1 MIIAHRSYRWICIAS
16 LLGIAGSLAACMGS
30 DEIAA
35 DDMNQGADALTS
47 VTLTNPGF
55 ESGKTGW
62 GDTELFAISNV
73 THTGGKSAKVSSSGD
88 KIQQT
93 VTVTPNTTYTLSAW
107 QEGKGTLSVKSGS
120 TTLGSKSSDNA
131 SFAQVNVTFD
141 SGSATSVTLYGT
153 YNGGEGRFDDFTL
166 TTSGTTSTS
175 AGTTSGTTSTGTTVG
190 AGGSTSAGTT
200 VGAGGSTS
208 TGTTGGGAGGSSA
221 VVPADVLDLTNWH
234 LTLPVDTSHAG
245 SPDEIDQPELDTY
258 SNASFFF
265 LNAAKT
271 GVAFRAYTNG
281 VTTSGSGYPRS
292 ELRERTNG
300 GATHASWSS
309 SSGTHTMFIDQ
320 AVTHLPD
327 VKPHIVVGQIHDADD
342 DVIVFRLEGQKL
354 FIDLNGSDGPTL
366 TSSYV
371 LGTRFTV
378 GFEVANNAVKCY
390 YNGALKYTY
399 SKSFSGAYFKAGAY
413 VQSSCQGS
421 KKVAGESCSAYG
433 EAVIYD
439 VDVQHQ

>member
-1 MIIAHRSYRWICIAS
+1 MTIAHRSYRFIVIAS
-16 LLGIAGSLAACMGS
+16 LLGLSGSLAACSGEGEITT
-30 DEIAA
+30 DEMYQ
-35 DDMNQGADALTS
+35 DADALIST
-47 VTLTNPGF
+47 VAITNPGF

-62 GDTELFAISNV
+62 GDTALFAISNSTHSGTKSGKV
-73 THTGGKSAKVSSSGD
+73 TESGGKV
-88 KIQQT
+88 QQT
-93 VTVTPNTTYTLSAW
+93 VTVSPNTTYTLSAW
-107 QEGKGTLSVKSGS
+107 QEGKGTLGVKSGS
-120 TTLGSKSSDNA
+120 TTLASKSSDTDA
-131 SFAQVNVTFD
+131 FTYVKITFD
-141 SGSATSVTLYGT
+141 SGSATSVTIFGAYD
-153 YNGGEGRFDDFTL
+153 GGEGRFDDFKMSAS
-166 TTSGTTSTS
+166 TSGTGGSGG
-175 AGTTSGTTSTGTTVG
+175 AGTTS
-190 AGGSTSAGTT
+190 
-200 VGAGGSTS
+200 STS
-208 TGTTGGGAGGSSA
+208 TGTTSTSSTGTSTSTSSGTGGAGGTGGSGA
-221 VVPADVLDLTNWH
+221 VYPADVLDLTNWH

-258 SNASFFF
+258 ANSSFFF

-309 SSGTHTMFIDQ
+309 SSGKHTLFIDQ

-327 VKPHIVVGQIHDADD
+327 VKPHIVVGQIHDSSD

-354 FIDLNGSDGPTL
+354 FIDLNGNDGPTL

-371 LGTRFTV
+371 PGTRFTV
-378 GFEVANNAVKCY
+378 GFEVENDAVKCF

-421 KKVAGESCSAYG
+421 KKVTGESCSAYG

-439 VDVQHQ
+439 VAVQHQ

>member
-1 MIIAHRSYRWICIAS
+1 MEVHVIIAHRSYRLIVIAS
-16 LLGIAGSLAACMGS
+16 LLGLSGSLAACLGA
-30 DEIAA
+30 DEISA
-35 DDMNQGADALTS
+35 DDMDQGADALTS

-62 GDTELFAISNV
+62 GDTEAFAISNV
-73 THTGGKSAKVSSSGD
+73 THSGGKSGKVSESGG
-88 KIQQT
+88 KVEQT
-93 VTVTPNTTYTLSAW
+93 VTVAANTTYTLSAW
-107 QEGKGTLSVKSGS
+107 QEGKGTLGVKSGS
-120 TTLGSKSSDNA
+120 TTLGSTSTNNA
-131 SFAQVNVTFD
+131 SFTQVSVTFN
-141 SGSATSVTLYGT
+141 SGSATSVTLFGA

-166 TTSGTTSTS
+166 TTSGTSSSS
-175 AGTTSGTTSTGTTVG
+175 AGTTSG

-200 VGAGGSTS
+200 SGS
-208 TGTTGGGAGGSSA
+208 GGSSA
-221 VVPADVLDLTNWH
+221 VYPSDVLDLANWH

-245 SPDEIDQPELDTY
+245 SPDEIDQPELDGY

-265 LNAAKT
+265 LNTLKT
-271 GVAFRAYTNG
+271 GVTFRAYTNG

-300 GATHASWSS
+300 GATLASWSS
-309 SSGTHTMFIDQ
+309 SSGKHTLFIDQ

-327 VKPHIVVGQIHDADD
+327 VKPHIVVGQIHDSSD

-354 FIDLNGSDGPTL
+354 FIDLNGNDGPTL

-371 LGTRFTV
+371 PGTRFTV
-378 GFEVANNAVKCY
+378 GFEVENNAVKCY

-399 SKSFSGAYFKAGAY
+399 AKSFSGAYFKAGAY

-439 VDVQHQ
+439 VEVQHQ